1 MRTMLR
7 RLREEDRGYAVIM
20 TALVLVPLM
29 GFAGFAVDVGAWYAR
44 ASSLQRAADAAAL
57 AGVVWQPDF
66 TAAEA
71 AARAEAARNGFTH
84 GVDGIEVV
92 VTDAGNNQL
101 QVRITDTEADTFFAG
116 LFLEDVEIARQAV
129 GEYVESVP
137 LGSPES
143 RFGTG
148 TETWTGV
155 PASNFNAALS
165 GYCTPK
171 AAGEQ
176 IMNGYFGTGWVNCET
191 PDAGWAL
198 NTDYDAAGY
207 RYAVDKPSGMTQA
220 IDILVFDDSACT
232 TGIDSIAP
240 WLSAYDFE
248 TEWTLYAADS
258 TPINDYDNPVS
269 ATHISA
275 EDGACGSW
283 EVMFT
288 IPGAAQAGRWYVG
301 VRTLQSDYGS
311 GHNLYGI
318 WARRA
323 GDTVPCSTLTD
334 STCPQLFAI
343 KRMGVTVST
352 PGINTADFFLAE
364 IDPVHAGKQARVSL
378 WDTADGMENLQIL
391 DPNGNPVA
399 FTYSTSDGAY
409 TNLANDTCSGEPCLN
424 VSGNLFNNRLIELVI
439 DLPTTATF
447 AGYPDNWWNINY
459 VSGSSVWDR
468 TVWGVEILGD
478 PVRLLE

>member
-1 MRTMLR
+1 MSKILQRFR
-7 RLREEDRGYAVIM
+7 DDRGYAVIM

-44 ASSLQRAADAAAL
+44 ASTLQRAADAAAL

-84 GVDGIEVV
+84 GVDGIEVN
-92 VTDAGNNQL
+92 VTDVGNQQL
-101 QVRITDTEADTFFAG
+101 QVRIVDTDADTFFAG
-116 LFLEDVEIARQAV
+116 LFLDDVEIGRQAV
-129 GEYVESVP
+129 SEYVESVP

-148 TETWTGV
+148 TETWPGV
-155 PASNFNAALS
+155 VASNFNAALS

-171 AAGEQ
+171 AAGEM
-176 IMNGYFGTGWVNCET
+176 IMGRYFNTGWGNCEGA
-191 PDAGWAL
+191 PGSWDL
-198 NTDYDAAGY
+198 NVHYEPAGY
-207 RYAVDKPSGMTQA
+207 RYAVDKPEGLTQA

-240 WLSAYDFE
+240 WLSAYSFR

-258 TPINDYDNPVS
+258 TPINDYDNPVA
-269 ATHISA
+269 ATHMSA
-275 EDGACGSW
+275 EDGDCGSW
-283 EVMFT
+283 ETLFT
-288 IPGAAQAGRWYVG
+288 IPGTGQAGRWYVG
-301 VRTLQSDYGS
+301 VRTLAGDYGS

-323 GDTVPCSTLTD
+323 GDTAPCSSLTD
-334 STCPQLFAI
+334 ALCPQMFAVE
-343 KRMGVTVST
+343 RMGVTVST
-352 PGINTADFFLAE
+352 PGISTADFFLAE
-364 IDPVHAGKQARVSL
+364 IAPVHAGKQMRISL
-378 WDTADGMENLQIL
+378 WDTADGMNNLQIL
-391 DPNGNPVA
+391 DPLGNPA
-399 FTYSTSDGAY
+399 SFTYSTSDGAY
-409 TNLANDTCSGEPCLN
+409 SGSNDTCSGQPCLD
-424 VSGNLFNNRLIELVI
+424 VSANQFNNRLIELVI
-439 DLPTTATF
+439 DLPTASTF
-447 AGYPDNWWNINY
+447 ATYPDNWWNINY
-459 VSGSSVWDR
+459 VSSNSVWDR